1 MEFQMLTGTN
11 EISNI
16 NWHKRNFKLMLA
28 GINGFQILTGI
39 NGISNVKL

>member
-16 NWHKRNFKLMLA
+16 NWHKRNFKLM
-28 GINGFQILTGI
+28 
-39 NGISNVKL
+39 